1 MTKNYG
7 GTAMKICFPVMN
19 NQGMDSLVYNHFG
32 SAPIFVVVDSETGSV
47 TAVSNADQ
55 GHVHGAC
62 NPIMA
67 LNNQHVDA
75 IVVGGI
81 GAGALGKLNNMGI
94 KVYKAKGE
102 TVRENV
108 TQLGLGDL
116 PELTIQGSCSG
127 HSGGCCH

>member
-1 MTKNYG
+1 
-7 GTAMKICFPVMN
+7 MKICFPVLN

-32 SAPIFVVVDSETGSV
+32 SAPIFVVVDSETESV
-47 TAVSNADQ
+47 TAVSNADM

-94 KVYKAKGE
+94 KVYRAAGQ

-108 TQLGLGDL
+108 TLLKIGDL
-116 PELTIQGSCSG
+116 PQFSSKGSCSG
-127 HSGGCCH
+127 HSGGGCCH

>member
-1 MTKNYG
+1 
-7 GTAMKICFPVMN
+7 MKICFPVLK

-32 SAPIFVVVDSETGSV
+32 SAPIFVVVDAETESV
-47 TAVSNADQ
+47 TAVGNADQ

-81 GAGALGKLNNMGI
+81 GAGALGKLNNMDI
-94 KVYKAKGE
+94 KVYRAQGQ
-102 TVRENV
+102 TIRENV
-108 TQLGLGDL
+108 KLLSIGDL
-116 PELTIQGSCSG
+116 PQFSSQGSCSG

>member
-1 MTKNYG
+1 
-7 GTAMKICFPVMN
+7 MKICFPVMN
-19 NQGMDSLVYNHFG
+19 NQGMDSIVYNHFG
-32 SAPIFVVVDSETGSV
+32 SAPIFVVVDAETEGV

-62 NPIMA
+62 NPVMA

-94 KVYKAKGE
+94 KVYKSQGQ

-108 TQLGLGDL
+108 AQLRIGDL
-116 PELTIQGSCSG
+116 PQLTIQSSCSG